1 MTQAANQPLAP
12 AAAGTKRDGIPR
24 NLGAARVVIG
34 LAAPVA
40 VGVIGVLGWLVMRS
54 FNLGYGREL
63 VAALIISVVAG
74 FVAVVPMMAL
84 LGKGAIAVVRLTM
97 VAMLVRM
104 GLTLAGLVLAFGPGW
119 QLDHGV
125 LVVMTAACYVAL
137 MVAESGATIW
147 ATRH

>member
-1 MTQAANQPLAP
+1 L
-12 AAAGTKRDGIPR
+12 R
-24 NLGAARVVIG
+24 AARVVIG

-54 FNLGYGREL
+54 FNLGYEREL

-74 FVAVVPMMAL
+74 FLAVVPMMAL

-104 GLTLAGLVLAFGPGW
+104 GLTFAGLVLAFGPGW
-119 QLDHGV
+119 HLDHGV

-137 MVAESGATIW
+137 MATESGATIW